1 MMRRREF
8 IAGLGSG
15 AATWPLPL
23 SAQQAGR
30 LRHIGIMLLF
40 IENDP
45 AAKTWLSKF
54 VRGLRDLGWAEGLNL
69 RIDIRWSPG
78 SADQSRIY
86 AKELVGLQPDAI
98 FVDSTP
104 QTASLQRE
112 TRSIPIVFALVSD
125 PIGSGFVASLSHPGG
140 NLTGFTHLEPSMGEK
155 WLELLTEI
163 APGIKRA
170 AMMFNPDTAPYVKSY
185 YLPTFEAAARALKVE
200 PIVAPVHSDDEI
212 ESAIASIGHDPGGG
226 LIAVPDTFLTNH
238 RAKFLFQP
246 TRHNVPVVYQIF
258 LWVREGGLLSYGAD
272 FGDIYRRA
280 ASYVDRILRGEKP
293 SDLPV
298 QLPVKFEMAL
308 NATTAKALGL
318 TVPQSILLRADEVIE

>member
-1 MMRRREF
+1 MRRREF
-8 IAGLGSG
+8 ITGVGST

-23 SAQQAGR
+23 SAQQVGR
-30 LRHIGIMLLF
+30 VRHIGIMLPF

-54 VRGLRDLGWAEGLNL
+54 VQGLRDLGWAEGVNL
-69 RIDIRWSPG
+69 RIDLRWSPG

-86 AKELVGLQPDAI
+86 AKELVSLQPDAL

-104 QTASLQRE
+104 QTASHQRE
-112 TRSIPIVFALVSD
+112 TRTIPIVFALVSD

-140 NLTGFTHLEPSMGEK
+140 NITGFTHLEPSMVGK

-163 APGIKRA
+163 APSIKRV

-185 YLPTFEAAARALKVE
+185 YLLSFEAAARALKVE
-200 PIVAPVHSDDEI
+200 PIVAPVHSGDEV
-212 ESAIASIGHDPGGG
+212 ELAMASLGHQPGGG
-226 LIAVPDTFLTNH
+226 LVAVPDTFLTNH
-238 RAKFLFQP
+238 RAQIILQAA
-246 TRHNVPVVYQIF
+246 RNNVPVVYQIF
-258 LWVREGGLLSYGAD
+258 LWVREGGLLCYGAD

-293 SDLPV
+293 ADLPV

-308 NATTAKALGL
+308 NAKTAKALGL